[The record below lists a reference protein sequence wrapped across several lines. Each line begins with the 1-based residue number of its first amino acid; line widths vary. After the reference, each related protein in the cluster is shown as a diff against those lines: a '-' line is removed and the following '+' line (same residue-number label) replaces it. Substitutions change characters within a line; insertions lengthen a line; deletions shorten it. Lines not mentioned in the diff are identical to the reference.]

1 MPHHK
6 SAIKQH
12 RRSVR
17 QNAVNTSNRSSLRTN
32 IRKMRE
38 TIKTN
43 DQEAARQL
51 LPRVFAAI
59 DRAVKKG
66 AIHKNTGSRYK
77 SRLNRQVS
85 LMGPAAGK

>member
-1 MPHHK
+1 MAHHK

-12 RRSVR
+12 RHSLRR
-17 QNAVNTSNRSSLRTN
+17 KAVNTSHKSSLRTN

-38 TIKTN
+38 TIKAN

-85 LMGPAAGK
+85 QMGPAAGK